1 MVSSEE
7 PLKLTYRELADRLGI
22 SLSAARARVRRAR
35 QQGRWRVVP
44 RNHPNSPAQIEL
56 PALDLEAAER
66 EMAAAKT
73 GAVNGD
79 GANADPFAKM
89 DEDVYAA
96 TLSALQEAYRY
107 VDENTSRLHDALA
120 ENSALKEKLASAEAA
135 RQYLQQRLDELER
148 LNREQQDRL
157 TGTMLEKLENVV
169 EISRLTATLEER
181 NLYVARLELGAR
193 NLQILLQRAQR
204 PAWKKLLGL
213 RR

>member
-66 EMAAAKT
+66 EMAATKS
-73 GAVNGD
+73 GAVDGD
-79 GANADPFAKM
+79 GASADPFAKM

-107 VDENTSRLHDALA
+107 VDENTTRLHDAVA

-135 RQYLQQRLDELER
+135 RQYLQQRLDELEK

-157 TGTMLEKLENVV
+157 TGAMLEKLENVV